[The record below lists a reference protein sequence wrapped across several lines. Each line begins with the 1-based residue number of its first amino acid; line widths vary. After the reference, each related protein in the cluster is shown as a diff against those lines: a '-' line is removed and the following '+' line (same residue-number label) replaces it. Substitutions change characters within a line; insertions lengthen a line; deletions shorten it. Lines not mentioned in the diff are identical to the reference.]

1 MRPEPSP
8 SAAGPR
14 RQAGFTLVEL
24 LVSLAVTVILLL
36 GVMATF
42 DLNGR
47 VTKVQTNVADMQQSL
62 RIAQDE
68 VIRTVRMAGRGGLPF
83 ADPPSSLIPLG
94 VAVSVRD
101 NVADNQLMV
110 AGEEKTRILP
120 GTDVLTVRGVLSTTL
135 YQANASGALTLSPK
149 VNPTRGTLT
158 ISDVSPG
165 GVAQDLTPL
174 RDAIKPE
181 TATPEAIVLVSTLDD
196 AIHAVVELVPEESV
210 NNGSSVT
217 LAFRVSGSTRSNAY
231 GKLSSAGTFPSALQN
246 VAYAGIVE
254 EYRYYVREEHAV
266 AGDRT
271 SDLIPKLA
279 RARFYPGTDTP
290 YKADPAG
297 KDVEG
302 NARVDLAD
310 NILDFQV
317 ALGFD
322 SANGGARK
330 DDADNVGTD
339 DQILETADGKDDD
352 WLLNGSTDKPADA
365 VWQGPPSPSLQ
376 YVRVTTLA
384 RTDRR
389 DSQYQAP
396 LLSRIEDHTYATSDA
411 ANSSSSRMFRWRLLQ
426 TVIDVRN
433 L

>member
-8 SAAGPR
+8 SAARPR

-24 LVSLAVTVILLL
+24 LVSLAVTVMLLL
-36 GVMATF
+36 GVLATF

-47 VTKVQTNVADMQQSL
+47 VSKAQTNVADMQQSL
-62 RIAQDE
+62 RIAQDD
-68 VIRTVRMAGRGGLPF
+68 VIRIVRMAGRGGLPF

-110 AGEEKTRILP
+110 AGKEETRILP
-120 GTDVLTVRGVLSTTL
+120 GTDVLTVRGVLATI
-135 YQANASGALTLSPK
+135 YQANVSGALTLNPK
-149 VNPTRGTLT
+149 VNPTDGTLT
-158 ISDVSPG
+158 LADVTPG

-174 RDAIKPE
+174 KAAI
-181 TATPEAIVLVSTLDD
+181 AAGTPEAIVLVSSLDD
-196 AIHAVVELVPEESV
+196 SIHAVVELVGGV
-210 NNGSSVT
+210 DNGSSVT
-217 LAFRVSGSTRSNAY
+217 LAFKITGDTRATAY
-231 GKLSSAGTFPSALQN
+231 GKLSSAGVFPAALQN
-246 VAYAGIVE
+246 VSFAGIVE
-254 EYRYYVREEHAV
+254 EYRYYVREDHAV
-266 AGDRT
+266 TGDRS
-271 SDLIPKLA
+271 SDLTPKLA
-279 RARFYPGTDTP
+279 RARLYPGTDTL
-290 YKADPAG
+290 YKG
-297 KDVEG
+297 E
-302 NARVDLAD
+302 NNDLAD

-322 SANGGARK
+322 SSNGGARS

-339 DQILETADGKDDD
+339 DQIMETADGKDDD
-352 WLLNGSTDKPADA
+352 WLFNSSTDKPADA
-365 VWQGPPSPSLQ
+365 VWQGPPSPPLQ

-396 LLSRIEDHTYATSDA
+396 LLPSRIEDHAYAASDP
-411 ANSSSSRMFRWRLLQ
+411 ANSYASRMFRWRLLT
-426 TVIDVRN
+426 TVIDLRN